1 MIDIP
6 KDIHLGK
13 GLLEKEL
20 PWFAPG
26 AIIWLDEHL
35 TKDMTV
41 LEFGAGGSTPFF
53 ARRCKYLHTIEAS
66 GEWISM
72 VNNYLA
78 KNSIKN
84 VSIGKIIPGY
94 KLLAPSYS
102 DVVLIDSP
110 IRSNFESRES
120 ILEKIIPVKPKIII
134 VDDFARLNIP
144 EEIPGY
150 YTIRFL
156 DSRWKGKGVQIY
168 VLSE

>member
-1 MIDIP
+1 MLDIP

-53 ARRCKYLHTIEAS
+53 ARRCKWVTSIETS
-66 GEWISM
+66 REWVEKVVDYM
-72 VNNYLA
+72 VDSKLNGDMFDRFPDYSEL
-78 KNSIKN
+78 KN
-84 VSIGKIIPGY
+84 
-94 KLLAPSYS
+94 S

-110 IRSNFESRES
+110 IRSSQPTRES
-120 ILEKIIPVKPKIII
+120 ILERIIPTKPKLII

-156 DSRWKGKGVQIY
+156 DNRWKGKGVQMY
-168 VLSE
+168 VMDK